1 MAYLAGLALLLVF
14 LPAVIAGS
22 WWNWEKETGL
32 PPPAGETA
40 AREEFNPAGNATLQ
54 IYVAD
59 RGRVEEMELE
69 TYVCGVVAAEMPA
82 SFQPEALKA
91 QAVAAR
97 TYALQKA
104 GPGGGCPNHPGAA
117 LCTESS
123 CCQAW
128 IDEQGAREK
137 WPAEEA
143 SAYLQR
149 IQTAVAATRG
159 QVLTAAGELVTAVYH
174 STCGGKTEAGAE
186 LWGGETG
193 AYPYLQS
200 VDCPYCQNSPYHHL
214 ELEMDLAA
222 YAAALR
228 DEKEALPVL
237 AENNLPLLQIVRKS
251 ASGRNLQLR
260 MGQPGRLYSGSDV
273 RRLLGLPSTN
283 FSWRVKGEKII
294 FSTKGHGHGVGMCQ
308 YGADGLAR
316 EGVDYVGILQYY
328 YQGVEIEIPA
338 LLDAD
343 MEPGRAN
350 NSYRSTNPG
359 FTSPGNTDG

>member
-1 MAYLAGLALLLVF
+1 MRFIIAYLAGLALLLVF
-14 LPAVIAGS
+14 LPAVIAGN
-22 WWNWEKETGL
+22 WWNWEKEMGLL
-32 PPPAGETA
+32 PPMGEEA
-40 AREEFNPAGNATLQ
+40 AFEEFEHTGSSSTLQ
-54 IYVAD
+54 IFVTD
-59 RGRVEEMELE
+59 KGMVEEMELE

-91 QAVAAR
+91 QAVVAR

-117 LCTESS
+117 LCTDST

-128 IDEQGAREK
+128 VDEQGAREK

-143 SAYLQR
+143 PAHLQR
-149 IQTAVAATRG
+149 IREAVIATQG
-159 QVLTAAGELVTAVYH
+159 QVLTVAGELITAVYH

-186 LWGGETG
+186 LWGGEAG

-214 ELEMDLAA
+214 ELKMDLAT

-228 DEKEALPVL
+228 DEKEARPVL
-237 AENNLPLLQIVRKS
+237 AENNLPLLQVVRKS
-251 ASGRNLQLR
+251 ASGRNLQIR

-273 RRLLGLPSTN
+273 RRLLELPSTY
-283 FSWRVKGEKII
+283 FSWRVQGEKII
-294 FSTKGHGHGVGMCQ
+294 FSTRGHGHGVGMCQ

-316 EGVDYVGILQYY
+316 EGRDYIGILQYY
-328 YQGVEIEIPA
+328 YQGVAIEIPA
-338 LLDAD
+338 FL
-343 MEPGRAN
+343 
-350 NSYRSTNPG
+350 NSCG
-359 FTSPGNTDG
+359 

>member
-1 MAYLAGLALLLVF
+1 MRFLLAYLTGLALLLVF

-22 WWNWEKETGL
+22 WWNWEKETSL
-32 PPPAGETA
+32 LSPAGETA
-40 AREEFNPAGNATLQ
+40 AFEDFNDTGGSTLQ
-54 IYVAD
+54 IFIA
-59 RGRVEEMELE
+59 GRNTIEEMELE

-91 QAVAAR
+91 QAVVAR

-104 GPGGGCPNHPGAA
+104 GPGGGCPSHPGAA
-117 LCTESS
+117 LCTEST

-128 IDEQGAREK
+128 VDEQGAREK
-137 WPAEEA
+137 WPADEA
-143 SAYLQR
+143 PVYLQR
-149 IQTAVAATRG
+149 IREAVAATRG
-159 QVLTAAGELVTAVYH
+159 QVLTAEGELITAVYH

-186 LWGGETG
+186 LWGGEAG

-200 VDCPYCQNSPYHHL
+200 VDCPYCQSSPYHHL

-237 AENNLPLLQIVRKS
+237 AENNLPLLQVVRKS
-251 ASGRNLQLR
+251 ASGRNLQIR
-260 MGQPGRLYSGSDV
+260 MGQPGRLYSGNDV
-273 RRLLGLPSTN
+273 RQLLRLPSAY

-294 FSTKGHGHGVGMCQ
+294 FSTRGHGHGVGMCQ
-308 YGADGLAR
+308 YGAEGLAR
-316 EGVDYVGILQYY
+316 EGMDYVRILQYY

-338 LLDAD
+338 FLSNC
-343 MEPGRAN
+343 GRSAAC
-350 NSYRSTNPG
+350 RPK
-359 FTSPGNTDG
+359 